1 MCARCVTGKDAKR
14 ASASMTGKVRK
25 RIKTT
30 PNPRARRPRAAHGQG
45 VAARDV
51 TPESEE
57 DEEEGVECG
66 KRMYGVRCLQHTL
79 GRWDEATTRVE
90 ETITDPLFRGFG
102 IPSRSPGPLGQRAG
116 RDHAFPIF
124 AGSPWRERDVARK
137 MRHG

>member
-1 MCARCVTGKDAKR
+1 MITSPEKEKS
-14 ASASMTGKVRK
+14 SAIHYSRVRK
-25 RIKTT
+25 
-30 PNPRARRPRAAHGQG
+30 PRAAHGQG

-102 IPSRSPGPLGQRAG
+102 IPNRSPAPLVQRAG
-116 RDHAFPIF
+116 LD
-124 AGSPWRERDVARK
+124 PWKERDLVRRL
-137 MRHG
+137 RHG